1 MKKITLILSILFL
14 LIAVNT
20 CTGPEGPAG
29 PSGKDGEDGKD
40 GTMEKQ
46 IRIPFWTGGTCI
58 MLDGNNKEYINI
70 SISIIKFNIN
80 NYIDV
85 DSVIFV
91 ADINAFVYD
100 NYFPADLFNL
110 TDSIAIMNS
119 SIKTKSSSRE
129 IVETGN
135 IFNSLP
141 KKEIDIGIRLRTLNI
156 ENKNWVVIWRAWLIL
171 YRK

>member
-14 LIAVNT
+14 LISVNNCT
-20 CTGPEGPAG
+20 CPEGPAG
-29 PSGKDGEDGKD
+29 PAGKD

-46 IRIPFWTGGTCI
+46 ISIQFFSGISFG
-58 MLDGNNKEYINI
+58 DSGNNREFILLNR
-70 SISIIKFNIN
+70 SIIKFNIN

-91 ADINAFVYD
+91 AEISAFVYD

-110 TDSIAIMNS
+110 TDSTAIMNS
-119 SIKTKSSSRE
+119 SIKTKGSGYVHD
-129 IVETGN
+129 IVESGN

-141 KKEIDIGIRLRTLNI
+141 KKEIEIAIRLRTPSLDSNNTVSI
-156 ENKNWVVIWRAWLIL
+156 YRAWLFL
-171 YRK
+171 YRR